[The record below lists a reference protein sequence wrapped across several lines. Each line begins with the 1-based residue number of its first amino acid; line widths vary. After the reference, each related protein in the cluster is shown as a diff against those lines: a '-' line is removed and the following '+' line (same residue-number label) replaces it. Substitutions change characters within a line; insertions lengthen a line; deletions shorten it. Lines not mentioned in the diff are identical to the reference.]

1 MDNTE
6 SLMATFTHRS
16 EAIFA
21 ALCKAEKFKN
31 GETIRLKA
39 FTDQLLHEND
49 MLRSNLSSGSPTI
62 PAEILR
68 ILRSAP
74 MKSLSIPSTAMFDQL
89 MPELAGYEIDYDDD
103 FRKHDD
109 YITIIAAFRR
119 FQAGENGLDQ
129 AAKIIQS
136 LASENY
142 ILRLK
147 NVALTSEDEQREFL
161 RSHGKPFNAKVFRR
175 KVPDH
180 VSSKVHAKS
189 NDYFGAFYEF
199 YDAHKDKTLVLKE
212 LKELPTTSTTKA
224 FYHPFHSRYIPS
236 FWGKGVVYD
245 GAEAVWEVADDDQ
258 LYFLAGYMNTG
269 EPGEKERWIP
279 NLHGQGQ
286 MLEWLWE

>member
-6 SLMATFTHRS
+6 SLLATFTRHS

-31 GETIRLKA
+31 GETICLKA

-49 MLRSNLSSGSPTI
+49 MLRSNLSFGSPTI
-62 PAEILR
+62 SAEILR

-74 MKSLSIPSTAMFDQL
+74 MKSLSTPSTAMFDEL

-109 YITIIAAFRR
+109 YIKIIAAFRR
-119 FQAGENGLDQ
+119 LQAGENGLDQ

-147 NVALTSEDEQREFL
+147 NVALTSEDQQREFL

-189 NDYFGAFYEF
+189 TDYFGAFYEF
-199 YDAHKDKTLVLKE
+199 SDAHKDKTLVLKE

-224 FYHPFHSRYIPS
+224 FYHPFHSRYIPP

-279 NLHGQGQ
+279 NFHGQGQ
-286 MLEWLWE
+286 MFEWVWE